1 MEKFEKMVLQNQEAS
16 KEKLTCAK
24 RAIIDMVKNN
34 ELVTVADLTKRTGL
48 SRAYFYKNAAV
59 KAELDKARDLQKG
72 KTIVRPQK
80 VILDKAMQEQLL
92 ILQEQLRQVKAENT
106 NLKKQLQKM
115 QKNMKKQDL
124 SFLRSL

>member
-59 KAELDKARDLQKG
+59 KVELDKARDLQKG

-106 NLKKQLQKM
+106 DLKKQLQKM

-124 SFLRSL
+124 SFLRNL